1 LDIAATIP
9 QVGGTVELV
18 TRNGKE
24 LSELIASLPEEERVI
39 LTLFYLKSTTPS
51 EIAELIG
58 VPLRA
63 VESVLQTGRQR
74 LLSAIGLMGGI
85 TDGIADGLE
94 RSEAEEG

>member
-51 EIAELIG
+51 EIAGLIG

>member
-1 LDIAATIP
+1 MDIAATIP

-51 EIAELIG
+51 EIARLIG

>member
-1 LDIAATIP
+1 MDIAATIP

-51 EIAELIG
+51 EIASLIG

-74 LLSAIGLMGGI
+74 LLSAIGLKG
-85 TDGIADGLE
+85 GIADGLE